1 MILVGVAT
9 HKAYYKL
16 NTILDIIFIKDQI
29 KCQQKNGYIGN
40 NPFYLSLPG
49 GKLIIDFLSTG
60 EYVGHFHLQ
69 YVAKLYVNM

>member
-1 MILVGVAT
+1 MST
-9 HKAYYKL
+9 EKW
-16 NTILDIIFIKDQI
+16 
-29 KCQQKNGYIGN
+29 IGN

-60 EYVGHFHLQ
+60 KYVSHFHLQ